1 MFQGQRERIYFS
13 CLPHITIYK
22 FLALELSLLPCPQ
35 HWIFPLRLIQTSSP
49 YAESCIPFTDNTVG
63 PMLNTGDRLC
73 SGLAEGP
80 QIVPISLQK
89 SQLCPRKPESK
100 KWQFPDRKSNKKT
113 CEESGDGPFVS
124 LALHDEKHFEENIFE
139 TQEVYLPC
147 LTVFTLNIPEKNI
160 FFDASW
166 TFLRTSLLSLHSGHS
181 DLPMVPR
188 IFPEHSYPRALHSC
202 VPCLEHSSWLCD
214 THSHFPQVST
224 QISPSQGPSRM
235 TISQIPYASSHPLY
249 PYPALVFF
257 LALSPPDI
265 SDICLISVSPH

>member
-100 KWQFPDRKSNKKT
+100 KWQFPDSKPSREKAIKKPVRKAGMVPLSPLPYMMRNTLKKT
-113 CEESGDGPFVS
+113 S
-124 LALHDEKHFEENIFE
+124 LRPKRYIYHVL
-139 TQEVYLPC
+139 QY
-147 LTVFTLNIPEKNI
+147 
-160 FFDASW
+160 
-166 TFLRTSLLSLHSGHS
+166 SL
-181 DLPMVPR
+181 
-188 IFPEHSYPRALHSC
+188 
-202 VPCLEHSSWLCD
+202 
-214 THSHFPQVST
+214 
-224 QISPSQGPSRM
+224 
-235 TISQIPYASSHPLY
+235 
-249 PYPALVFF
+249 
-257 LALSPPDI
+257 
-265 SDICLISVSPH
+265 